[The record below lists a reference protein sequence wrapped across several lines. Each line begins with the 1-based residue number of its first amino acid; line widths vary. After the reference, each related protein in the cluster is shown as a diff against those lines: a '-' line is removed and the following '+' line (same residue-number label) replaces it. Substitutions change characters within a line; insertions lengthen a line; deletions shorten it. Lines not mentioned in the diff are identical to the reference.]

1 MQHERL
7 KTLHRS
13 VRDQHPKSLAI
24 RVHRALSWLNKAEQS
39 DDLDSQ
45 FIFYWIAFNA
55 AYAQHI
61 DRSILMSERGK
72 FQQFLTKIV
81 SLDKEE
87 GIAEFLW
94 KEYANK
100 IRVVL
105 NNEFI
110 FESYWDAQNGTI
122 TQEEWKQQR
131 TKSIQASHQALA
143 SGQTNIVLSIVF
155 SRLYT
160 LRNQLLH
167 GGATWNGQV
176 NRQQLAD
183 CTAIIAKVIPL
194 FIEVMMS
201 NPNELWGDS
210 IYPVIE

>member
-1 MQHERL
+1 MHYERL
-7 KTLHRS
+7 KSKHRE
-13 VRDQHPKSLAI
+13 VREQHTRSLAV

-39 DDLDSQ
+39 GDLDSQ

-72 FQQFLTKIV
+72 FQQFLSKIV
-81 SLDKEE
+81 SLDNE
-87 GIAEFLW
+87 GQLAEFVW
-94 KEYANK
+94 QEYTNT

-110 FESYWDAQNGTI
+110 FESYWDAQNGTVS
-122 TQEEWKQQR
+122 QDEWKQLR
-131 TKSIQASHQALA
+131 TKSIHASHLALA
-143 SGQTNIVLSIVF
+143 SEQTEIVLSIVF

-167 GGATWNGQV
+167 GGATWNGKV
-176 NRQQLAD
+176 NRQQIAD
-183 CTAIIAKVIPL
+183 CTAIMAKVIPL
-194 FIEVMMS
+194 LIEIMM
-201 NPNELWGDS
+201 NHPNELWGDS
-210 IYPVIE
+210 IYPVID

>member
-1 MQHERL
+1 MHYERL
-7 KTLHRS
+7 KTKHRE
-13 VRDQHPKSLAI
+13 VRDQHPRSLAI

-61 DRSILMSERGK
+61 DRPILMSERGK
-72 FQQFLTKIV
+72 FQQFLSKLV
-81 SLDKEE
+81 SLDD
-87 GIAEFLW
+87 GNQLAEFVW
-94 KEYANK
+94 QEYANT

-110 FESYWDAQNGTI
+110 FESYSDAQNDAI
-122 TQEEWKQQR
+122 TQDEWKQLR
-131 TKSIQASHQALA
+131 AKSIHASHQAL
-143 SGQTNIVLSIVF
+143 SSEQTDVVLSIVF

-167 GGATWNGQV
+167 SGATWNGKV
-176 NRQQLAD
+176 NRQQVAD
-183 CTAIIAKVIPL
+183 CTAIMAKVIPL
-194 FIEVMMS
+194 VIEVMMGH
-201 NPNELWGDS
+201 PDELWGDS
-210 IYPVIE
+210 IYPVIN

>member
-1 MQHERL
+1 MSYARL
-7 KTLHRS
+7 KKQHRQ
-13 VRDQHPKSLAI
+13 VREQHPKPLAV

-61 DRSILMSERGK
+61 DRTILMSERSK
-72 FQQFLTKIV
+72 FQQFLKKMV
-81 SLDKEE
+81 SLDDKNHL
-87 GIAEFLW
+87 AAFVW
-94 KEYANK
+94 KEYANT

-122 TQEEWKQQR
+122 TQEEWKQLR
-131 TKSIQASHQALA
+131 TQSINASHQALA
-143 SGQTNIVLSIVF
+143 SEQTEVVLSIIF

-167 GGATWNGQV
+167 GGATWNGKL
-176 NRQQLAD
+176 NRQQIAD
-183 CTAIIAKVIPL
+183 CTAIMTQLIPL
-194 FIEVMMS
+194 FIEIMMN
-201 NPNELWGDS
+201 NPNELWGDT
-210 IYPVIE
+210 IYPVIS

>member
-1 MQHERL
+1 MHYERL
-7 KTLHRS
+7 KTKHRE
-13 VRDQHPKSLAI
+13 VREHHPRSLAV

-61 DRSILMSERGK
+61 DRSILMTERGK
-72 FQQFLTKIV
+72 FQQFLSKIV
-81 SLDKEE
+81 SLDDENQL
-87 GIAEFLW
+87 AEFVW
-94 KEYANK
+94 QEYTNT

-110 FESYWDAQNGTI
+110 FESYWDAQTGVI
-122 TQEEWKQQR
+122 TKDEWKQLR
-131 TKSIQASHQALA
+131 AKSVHASHQALA
-143 SGQTNIVLSIVF
+143 SEQTDIVLSIVF

-167 GGATWNGQV
+167 GGATWNGKL
-176 NRQQLAD
+176 NRQQVAD
-183 CTAIIAKVIPL
+183 CTAIMAKVIPIL
-194 FIEVMMS
+194 IEVMMDH
-201 NPNELWGDS
+201 PNELWGES
-210 IYPVIE
+210 IYPVID

>member
-1 MQHERL
+1 MHYERL
-7 KTLHRS
+7 KSKHRE
-13 VRDQHPKSLAI
+13 VRDQHTRSLAV

-39 DDLDSQ
+39 GDLDSQ

-72 FQQFLTKIV
+72 FQQFLSKIV
-81 SLDKEE
+81 SLDNE
-87 GIAEFLW
+87 GQLAEFVW
-94 KEYANK
+94 QEYTNT

-110 FESYWDAQNGTI
+110 FESYWDAQNSAI
-122 TQEEWKQQR
+122 TQDEWKQR
-131 TKSIQASHQALA
+131 CAKSIHASHQALA
-143 SGQTNIVLSIVF
+143 SEQTDIVLSIVF

-167 GGATWNGQV
+167 GGATWNGKV
-176 NRQQLAD
+176 NRQQVAD
-183 CTAIIAKVIPL
+183 CTAIMAKVIPIL
-194 FIEVMMS
+194 IEVMM
-201 NPNELWGDS
+201 NHPNELWGDS
-210 IYPVIE
+210 IYPVID

>member
-1 MQHERL
+1 MHYERL
-7 KTLHRS
+7 KTKHRE
-13 VRDQHPKSLAI
+13 VRDYHPRSLAV

-61 DRSILMSERGK
+61 DRSILITERGK
-72 FQQFLTKIV
+72 FQHFLSKLV
-81 SLDKEE
+81 SLDDENQL
-87 GIAEFLW
+87 AEFVW
-94 KEYANK
+94 QEYANT

-110 FESYWDAQNGTI
+110 FESYWDAQNSAI
-122 TQEEWKQQR
+122 TQNEWKQLR
-131 TKSIQASHQALA
+131 AKSVHASHQALA
-143 SGQTNIVLSIVF
+143 SEQTDIVLSIVF

-167 GGATWNGQV
+167 GGATWNGKV
-176 NRQQLAD
+176 NRQQVAD
-183 CTAIIAKVIPL
+183 CTAIMAKVIPIL
-194 FIEVMMS
+194 IEVMMDH
-201 NPNELWGDS
+201 PNELWGES
-210 IYPVIE
+210 IYPVID

>member
-1 MQHERL
+1 MHYERL
-7 KTLHRS
+7 KTKHRE
-13 VRDQHPKSLAI
+13 VRDQHPRSLAV

-61 DRSILMSERGK
+61 DRSILMTERGK
-72 FQQFLTKIV
+72 FQQFLSKIV
-81 SLDKEE
+81 SLDDENQL
-87 GIAEFLW
+87 AEFVW
-94 KEYANK
+94 QEYTNT

-110 FESYWDAQNGTI
+110 FESYWDAQTGAI
-122 TQEEWKQQR
+122 TQDEWKQLR
-131 TKSIQASHQALA
+131 AKSVHASHQALA
-143 SGQTNIVLSIVF
+143 SEQTDIVLSIVF

-167 GGATWNGQV
+167 GGATWNGKV
-176 NRQQLAD
+176 NRQQVAD
-183 CTAIIAKVIPL
+183 CTAIMAKVIPIL
-194 FIEVMMS
+194 IEVMM
-201 NPNELWGDS
+201 NHPNELWGES
-210 IYPVIE
+210 IYPVID